1 MTHSESVVFAFSTSE
16 ANSAQGFSQS
26 FDLSQRPVSLVI
38 KNNTPFEGSLQFAAQ
53 VDSYDVPPYAMAI
66 YRVSGA
72 TQQRASFTI
81 VPNSA
86 STIPSQPWTIRAL
99 FTQAELPPG
108 IYSTAPTT
116 PGPKQTTSG
125 SPTQVNLVNEPGVYP
140 KTGNGNYVESIAAA
154 GYTTNTSVA
163 VTAVLACNLWPALSS
178 AAGGNAAAIAATS
191 WGDVLTYTF
200 GSGSGN
206 RLVDF
211 AGASLD
217 TALIGQ
223 TGAMRILVGGV
234 EVRKYLIPAGTSCSQ
249 NVRVGPISTSAGS
262 VQIQLQWYNT
272 SSTTAI
278 PIGGVTGWWQ
288 YL

>member
-53 VDSYDVPPYAMAI
+53 LDSYDVPPYAMAI

-125 SPTQVNLVNEPGVYP
+125 SPTQVDVVNAPSVYP
-140 KTGNGNYVESIAAA
+140 RTGNGDYFESLQVV
-154 GYTTNTSVA
+154 GYSASNA
-163 VTAVLACNLWPALSS
+163 VTALLTSPLWPSLTS
-178 AAGGNAAAIAATS
+178 AAGGNATAIATTS

-200 GSGSGN
+200 GNGSGN
-206 RLVDF
+206 RLIDF

-234 EVRKYLIPAGTSCSQ
+234 EVRKYLVPAGTSCSQ
-249 NVRVGPISTSAGS
+249 NVRVGPIWTSAGD
-262 VQIQLQWYNT
+262 VKVQLQWYNT